1 MFLYKYI
8 PNFPRTIARL
18 KALPTIY
25 IVYCRSFL
33 NFAFLLKSLIF
44 LFFSLLNSIKRKKR
58 SQSRTNREFIRV
70 NINFRESFRSSF
82 SEANNHNSNR
92 GNADR
97 HRKRRNWPCNYAAR
111 NDCTDPPETL
121 FLPVLRR
128 SFQGT
133 VDFSRKFLGQQ
144 LDVVAACIEA
154 GWLTNWP
161 RCATRSVD
169 EQQKLVTLNPRAPR
183 LPRTTSIHRVT
194 HAPVST

>member
-1 MFLYKYI
+1 MHRLFAFDCIFHVIANISIVKLSNFVLKKNIDETDETKFIDDASLMFLYKYI

-154 GWLTNWP
+154 G
-161 RCATRSVD
+161 
-169 EQQKLVTLNPRAPR
+169 
-183 LPRTTSIHRVT
+183 
-194 HAPVST
+194 